1 MNKII
6 KFLFFLLIFL
16 ILLNCLLMYKNS
28 FSTFFSKITGKSDT
42 AIAEPIFAMENS
54 EKKVLNDTNTEVDYY
69 FTIKNYENGKKSQ
82 VDLKYFIE
90 ISPKQDSTIV
100 LTLYKDNKMIPLKN
114 QKTDYIEIKQESNQ
128 THEYRL
134 NIKYD
139 KESPNA
145 IKDIQE
151 NVFIKASAI
160 QS

>member
-6 KFLFFLLIFL
+6 KILLFLLVFL
-16 ILLNCLLMYKNS
+16 ILLNSLFMYKNS
-28 FSTFFSKITGKSDT
+28 FSAFFSKIAGKSDT
-42 AIAEPIFAMENS
+42 VVAEPIFVMENS

-69 FTIKNYENGKKSQ
+69 FTIKNYESGKRSQ

-90 ISPKQDSTIV
+90 ISPKQDNAIV
-100 LTLYKDNKMIPLKN
+100 LTLYRDNQVIPLNN

-128 THEYRL
+128 THQYRL

-139 KESPNA
+139 RESPNA

-151 NVFIKASAI
+151 SVFIKASAI